1 MIHETSS
8 TISPMA
14 RIGKLVLAGAVVM
27 LVVFGLGYAWGASGR
42 ATLQT
47 ALTDAQQRL
56 DVAEARGHILDA
68 RVSLYNVN
76 FGDASRRFEDAK
88 EPLRRIRQRYADA
101 GSSDAIRSVSAAL
114 EHLDEAQR
122 LAGKLDAA
130 ANSKAGEAL
139 EAIKVAT
146 AK

>member
-1 MIHETSS
+1 
-8 TISPMA
+8 MA
-14 RIGKLVLAGAVVM
+14 KIGKLLLAGAVVA
-27 LVVFGLGYAWGASGR
+27 LVVLGLGYAWGASGR
-42 ATLQT
+42 ETLQA

-76 FGDASRRFEDAK
+76 FGDASRRFEEAK
-88 EPLRRIRQRYADA
+88 DPLRRIRQRFADA
-101 GSSDAIRSVSAAL
+101 GKTDAVRSISAGL
-114 EHLDEAQR
+114 EHLEEAQR
-122 LAGKLDAA
+122 LTGKLDAA

>member
-1 MIHETSS
+1 
-8 TISPMA
+8 MA
-14 RIGKLVLAGAVVM
+14 KIGKLVLAGAVV
-27 LVVFGLGYAWGASGR
+27 VVVVLGLGYAWGASGR
-42 ATLQT
+42 GTLQT

-88 EPLRRIRQRYADA
+88 EPLRRIRQRYLDA
-101 GSSDAIRSVSAAL
+101 GNTDAVRSASAAL

-146 AK
+146 SR